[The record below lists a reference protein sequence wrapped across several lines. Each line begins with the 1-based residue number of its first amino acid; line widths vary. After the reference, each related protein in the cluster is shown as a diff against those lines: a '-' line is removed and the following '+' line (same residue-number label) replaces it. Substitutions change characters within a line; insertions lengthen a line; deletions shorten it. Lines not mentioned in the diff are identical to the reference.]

1 MYFSLLIAFDHLH
14 LMYQEGVS
22 TASVCGAV
30 ISLLFAVGS
39 MMILTRHKAGLLFL
53 YLVSAVAFFML
64 VFLPG
69 ITALHPF
76 KITAGIVLLNMFFSL
91 LAIPLCRHIFVSQNA
106 TDDNTKKDLQ
116 HTASSIMMK
125 LMIAACLGGAV
136 HAMIELISGGSHEV
150 WLKVST
156 LLLMALSVRLLLWRK
171 SMGLF
176 ALYASAAVCVV
187 MRSMIQGESVG
198 EAVIKSVWL
207 CASTLFITYLSYVS
221 AKEPDTSPK

>member
-1 MYFSLLIAFDHLH
+1 MNYNRLFYLLSLIAFQLVMYFSLLIAFDHLH

-39 MMILTRHKAGLLFL
+39 MMILTRHKAGLN
-53 YLVSAVAFFML
+53 
-64 VFLPG
+64 
-69 ITALHPF
+69 
-76 KITAGIVLLNMFFSL
+76 LL
-91 LAIPLCRHIFVSQNA
+91 
-106 TDDNTKKDLQ
+106 

-125 LMIAACLGGAV
+125 LMFAACLGGAV

-198 EAVIKSVWL
+198 EAVIQSVWL
-207 CASTLFITYLSYVS
+207 CASTLFITYLSFVS

>member
-1 MYFSLLIAFDHLH
+1 MNYNRLFYLLSLIAFQLVMYFSLLIAFDHLY
-14 LMYQEGVS
+14 LMHQEGVS

-39 MMILTRHKAGLLFL
+39 MMIMTRHKAGLN
-53 YLVSAVAFFML
+53 
-64 VFLPG
+64 
-69 ITALHPF
+69 
-76 KITAGIVLLNMFFSL
+76 LL
-91 LAIPLCRHIFVSQNA
+91 
-106 TDDNTKKDLQ
+106 

-136 HAMIELISGGSHEV
+136 NATAELKSGGSHEEV

-198 EAVIKSVWL
+198 EAVLKSVWL
-207 CASTLFITYLSYVS
+207 CASTLFFTYLSIVS
-221 AKEPDTSPK
+221 VKEPDTSPK

>member
-1 MYFSLLIAFDHLH
+1 MNYNRLFYLLSLIAFQLVMYFSLLIAFDHLH

-39 MMILTRHKAGLLFL
+39 MMIMTRHKAGL
-53 YLVSAVAFFML
+53 
-64 VFLPG
+64 
-69 ITALHPF
+69 I
-76 KITAGIVLLNMFFSL
+76 LL
-91 LAIPLCRHIFVSQNA
+91 
-106 TDDNTKKDLQ
+106 

-125 LMIAACLGGAV
+125 LMIAACLGAAV
-136 HAMIELISGGSHEV
+136 NATAELKSGGSHEV

-198 EAVIKSVWL
+198 EAVVKSVWL

>member
-30 ISLLFAVGS
+30 ISLLFAVS
-39 MMILTRHKAGLLFL
+39 MMILTRHKAGL
-53 YLVSAVAFFML
+53 
-64 VFLPG
+64 
-69 ITALHPF
+69 I
-76 KITAGIVLLNMFFSL
+76 LL
-91 LAIPLCRHIFVSQNA
+91 
-106 TDDNTKKDLQ
+106 

-198 EAVIKSVWL
+198 EAVLKSVWL